1 MQGRKRREHLGI
13 RNMPVGLQVFLLLAA
28 LVCCQAF
35 QTLSLC
41 TGHWNGWLHYFSG
54 YWLVIFNWKMD
65 LLYGLGNTKIVEEDS
80 SSLVVWYLSCLSL
93 ESLTSGVCASFLL
106 KPIDKSSDQSA
117 ITGDQYVLIRLIF
130 LCDTWN
136 YMNYEVSGDLP
147 QYLKMYSLSAF

>member
-1 MQGRKRREHLGI
+1 
-13 RNMPVGLQVFLLLAA
+13 
-28 LVCCQAF
+28 
-35 QTLSLC
+35 
-41 TGHWNGWLHYFSG
+41 
-54 YWLVIFNWKMD
+54 MD